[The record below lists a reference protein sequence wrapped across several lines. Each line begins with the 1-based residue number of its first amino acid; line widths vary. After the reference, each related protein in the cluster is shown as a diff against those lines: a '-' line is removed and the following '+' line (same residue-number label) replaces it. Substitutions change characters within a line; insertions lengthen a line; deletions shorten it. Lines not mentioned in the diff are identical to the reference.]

1 MESALAIITEPARAA
16 TVLDPLRLTLLAKL
30 AQPDSA
36 VGLSRRLGVPR
47 QKVNYHLR
55 VLEAEGLVELVEERR
70 KRNCTERVVKATAR
84 SLLISPAALGELG
97 ADPRR
102 IEDRASSAYL
112 AATAARTIREVAELR
127 DGADRAG
134 KKLAT
139 LTLESEIRFATPAAQ
154 QQFAEEL
161 TREFARLAAKYHDAH
176 ATEGRRFR
184 CLGTV
189 YPAPKEES

>member
-1 MESALAIITEPARAA
+1 MESTLAIITEPARAA

-36 VGLSRRLGVPR
+36 AGLARRLGVPR

-55 VLEAEGLVELVEERR
+55 LLEDQGLVELVEERR

-84 SLLISPAALGELG
+84 SLLISPSALGELG
-97 ADPRR
+97 ADPGR

-134 KKLAT
+134 MKLAT
-139 LTLESEIRFATPAAQ
+139 LTLESEIRFATPGAQ

-161 TREFARLAAKYHDAH
+161 TREFARLAAKYHDEH
-176 ATEGRRFR
+176 AAEGRRFR

>member
-1 MESALAIITEPARAA
+1 MSHALAVITEPDRAA
-16 TVLDPLRLTLLAKL
+16 TVLDPIRLKLLTEL

-36 VGLSRRLGVPR
+36 AGLSCRLGLPR
-47 QKVNYHLR
+47 QKLNYHLR
-55 VLEAEGLVELVEERR
+55 LLEEEGLVELVEERK
-70 KRNCTERVVKATAR
+70 KRNCTERVVRATAR

-97 ADPRR
+97 ADPGR

-112 AATAARTIREVAELR
+112 VATAARTIRELADLR
-127 DGADRAG
+127 EGADRAG

-139 LTLESEIRFATPAAQ
+139 LTLEAEIRFATSTAQ

-161 TREFARLAAKYHDAH
+161 THEFARLAAKYHDEH
-176 ATEGRRFR
+176 AEDGRRFR